1 MRRRTDTP
9 TASAPRA
16 TRAATVAGPVVSGEL
31 PAEFWRLVDDPP
43 PPMRPRDWHDPAR
56 RERRGAHT
64 RALLD
69 LAGAAGVDMA
79 AMITALRAHHNPTE
93 MDCPCPT
100 HRTHDGAR

>member
-43 PPMRPRDWHDPAR
+43 PPRKLT
-56 RERRGAHT
+56 G
-64 RALLD
+64 
-69 LAGAAGVDMA
+69 
-79 AMITALRAHHNPTE
+79 I
-93 MDCPCPT
+93 
-100 HRTHDGAR
+100 